1 MYPRFYRRAFV
12 IGTVVVLG
20 YALLELLDTFWSPL
34 AWAAVLAFLFHPL
47 HERLTKRFKGRA
59 GASAGLITGLT
70 PIFVIAPL
78 ALLGIVF
85 AKQVGALIEYLR
97 GRSFMP
103 YPTMLEKLEGY
114 PVIGPAFSWIRENV
128 TVSAEQIQ
136 GWLTQGVQSL
146 LHSAATMGGGVV
158 LGVVGSLVSF
168 FLTLFLLFFLLRD
181 GASMLNR
188 LIALVPMEKRRRS
201 QLANYLGDVTR
212 AVVYGTAM
220 TALIQGT
227 LVGIGFA
234 IAGLPSPVVFG
245 VLGGL
250 AAFIPAAG
258 TGVVLV
264 PAVIALAIMGRWGSA
279 IFLGLWSLL
288 VGFSD
293 NFLRP
298 LLAAQRA
305 DVSALAVFVGVI
317 GGVTAFGFIGL
328 IVGPVLLSLIVALLR
343 FAEEELAKQG

>member
-1 MYPRFYRRAFV
+1 MYPRFYRRGFV
-12 IGTVVVLG
+12 IGTILVLG
-20 YALLELLDTFWSPL
+20 LALFKLMEPFWSPL

-47 HERLTKRFKGRA
+47 HERLTKRFRGSSS
-59 GASAGLITGLT
+59 ASAGLITGLT

-78 ALLGIVF
+78 SLLGIVF
-85 AKQVGALIEYLR
+85 ARQVGALIEHLR
-97 GRSFMP
+97 GRSFIP
-103 YPTMLEKLEGY
+103 YPALLERLEGY
-114 PVIGPAFSWIRENV
+114 PVIGPAFTWIRENV
-128 TVSAEQIQ
+128 SVSAEQIQ
-136 GWLTQGVQSL
+136 DWLTQGVQSL

-158 LGVVGSLVSF
+158 LGVVGSLVAF
-168 FLTLFLLFFLLRD
+168 FLTLFLLFFLLCD
-181 GASMLNR
+181 GRSMLDHLTR
-188 LIALVPMEKRRRS
+188 LIPMEKRRRS
-201 QLANYLGDVTR
+201 ELMRYLGDVTR
-212 AVVYGTAM
+212 AVVYGSAM

-234 IAGLPSPVVFG
+234 LAGLPSPVVFG

-264 PAVIALAIMGRWGSA
+264 PAVIALAIMGRWGAA
-279 IFLGLWSLL
+279 IFLGAWSVL

-298 LLAAQRA
+298 LLTAQRA

-317 GGVTAFGFIGL
+317 GGVAAFGFIGL

-343 FAEEELAKQG
+343 FAEEEIGKHS

>member
-12 IGTVVVLG
+12 IGTVAVLG
-20 YALLELLDTFWSPL
+20 YVLLRILEPFWGPL
-34 AWAAVLAFLFHPL
+34 AWASVLAFLFYPV
-47 HERLTKRFKGRA
+47 HERLTRRLKGRA
-59 GASAGLITGLT
+59 GASAGIITGLT
-70 PIFVIAPL
+70 PFFVLAPL
-78 ALLGIVF
+78 SLLSIMF
-85 AKQVGALIEYLR
+85 ARQVAALIEHFR
-97 GRSFMP
+97 GRTFVA
-103 YPTMLEKLEGY
+103 YPALLAKAETY
-114 PVIGPAFSWIRENV
+114 PVIGPALSWLRENAS
-128 TVSAEQIQ
+128 VSAEQVQ
-136 GWLTQGVQSL
+136 GWLTQGVQSVL
-146 LHSAATMGGGVV
+146 RSAATMGSGVV
-158 LGVVGSLVSF
+158 LGVVGTLVGF

-181 GASMLNR
+181 GRSMLEHVAR
-188 LIALVPMEKRRRS
+188 LVPMEKRRRS
-201 QLANYLGDVTR
+201 ALVRYLGDVTR
-212 AVVYGTAM
+212 AVAYGSTM

-258 TGVVLV
+258 TGVVLI
-264 PAVIALAIMGRWGSA
+264 PAVIVLAIMGRWGAA

-305 DVSALAVFVGVI
+305 DVSALAVFIGVI
-317 GGVTAFGFIGL
+317 GGVAAFGFIGL
-328 IVGPVLLSLIVALLR
+328 IIGPVLLSLIVALLR
-343 FAEEELAKQG
+343 FAEESVTEKD